1 MTKFLPVL
9 KSDEISLL
17 TSTWVE
23 FEDSWSFPQ
32 KNDKTMTQTHVVYWC
47 PSWSFNSFFNIFM
60 CGTLLIQGFWGQIIG
75 FVDLCTWNLYRKEKM
90 GRNRWKM
97 AYSLRTSKNI
107 QIFAITQRTKEK
119 GVKKKVRKIRRK
131 RGQKERKI
139 RNGEGNKKEKREKG
153 DWKEEMKRSRRE
165 IKEERRKEDREK
177 SEREWRRIRK
187 YVFLN
192 NEVPLRRERPS
203 TEENVVGMSSVW
215 IDFLSVYRHLEN
227 QSKHIVD
234 VVTQ

>member
-1 MTKFLPVL
+1 M
-9 KSDEISLL
+9 
-17 TSTWVE
+17 
-23 FEDSWSFPQ
+23 
-32 KNDKTMTQTHVVYWC
+32 
-47 PSWSFNSFFNIFM
+47 
-60 CGTLLIQGFWGQIIG
+60 
-75 FVDLCTWNLYRKEKM
+75 
-90 GRNRWKM
+90 
-97 AYSLRTSKNI
+97 
-107 QIFAITQRTKEK
+107 
-119 GVKKKVRKIRRK
+119 KKKVRKIRRK

-192 NEVPLRRERPS
+192 NEVPSRRERPS